1 MNKNDCKLLY
11 TLYLEGC
18 LDSFQSITASS
29 LCKITEFGGTKVR
42 KTLNE
47 FIENGYVSEG
57 LKKSQARTFYIT
69 KEGIEHLKKI
79 LPADMIKEQS

>member
-11 TLYLEGC
+11 TLYIEDC
-18 LDSFQSITASS
+18 VDAFQSITASN
-29 LCKITEFGGTKVR
+29 LCEITEFGGTKVR

-47 FIENGYVSEG
+47 FIEKGYVAEG

-69 KEGIEHLKKI
+69 ERGISYLKEI
-79 LPADMIKEQS
+79 LPSDMLK

>member
-11 TLYLEGC
+11 TLYTEGC
-18 LDSFQSITASS
+18 LDSFQSVTATN
-29 LCKITEFGGTKVR
+29 LCELTEFGGTKVR

-47 FIENGYVSEG
+47 FLEKGYVREG

-69 KEGIEHLKKI
+69 EKGIENLKI
-79 LPADMIKEQS
+79 MLPSEMINAN